1 MSDACWGPCSE
12 VKEREI
18 VRSRSR
24 LASPPRRSPPRRPS
38 PARRKEP
45 EYSVRLSSRPVVTLE
60 RDYQEVIHR
69 HARLY
74 VSADF
79 SKVVSTWAK
88 VRTAAIWCT
97 LVLTVQLFL
106 SNDLQL
112 L

>member
-1 MSDACWGPCSE
+1 M
-12 VKEREI
+12 
-18 VRSRSR
+18 RSRSR

-38 PARRKEP
+38 PVRRKEP

-79 SKVVSTWAK
+79 SKVVSIWVK
-88 VRTAAIWCT
+88 VRTAADWCNV
-97 LVLTVQLFL
+97 LLTVQLPS
-106 SNDLQL
+106 SNDVQL